1 MSVRPS
7 DYRMRAVDAQALVRV
22 IRTVQL
28 ARLARRRHL
37 GWRLLG
43 APLMAC
49 RALWASWL
57 SVCLFHRYRDEAFKT
72 LFTGAVVARHSL
84 LIKVRGQQAT
94 VSAVDGPEEPER
106 LSERRS

>member
-49 RALWASWL
+49 RALWAS
-57 SVCLFHRYRDEAFKT
+57 
-72 LFTGAVVARHSL
+72 
-84 LIKVRGQQAT
+84 
-94 VSAVDGPEEPER
+94 
-106 LSERRS
+106 

>member
-1 MSVRPS
+1 M
-7 DYRMRAVDAQALVRV
+7 
-22 IRTVQL
+22 
-28 ARLARRRHL
+28 
-37 GWRLLG
+37 
-43 APLMAC
+43 
-49 RALWASWL
+49 
-57 SVCLFHRYRDEAFKT
+57 CLFHRYRDEAFKT